1 MFYSEKLDEIQL
13 EYAKR
18 IIKEQATIGQ
28 YSTNLSIKIGTNV
41 IDTLKNEG
49 FNITKGMITY
59 KVSWKDIV
67 TIGKDVVLINAPEIY
82 GGGKNGKTNVTF
94 D

>member
-1 MFYSEKLDEIQL
+1 MEKNFLDEVKTLSEKKLTAEEEYNKKLDEIQL

-41 IDTLKNEG
+41 KKKKKNEG
-49 FNITKGMITY
+49 FNITKGITTY

-67 TIGKDVVLINAPEIY
+67 V
-82 GGGKNGKTNVTF
+82 
-94 D
+94 

>member
-1 MFYSEKLDEIQL
+1 MEKNFLEEVKTLSEKKLTAEEEYNKKLDEIQL
-13 EYAKR
+13 EYARR
-18 IIKEQATIGQ
+18 IIKEQATIGE

-59 KVSWKDIV
+59 KVSWKDIAV
-67 TIGKDVVLINAPEIY
+67 
-82 GGGKNGKTNVTF
+82 
-94 D
+94 

>member
-1 MFYSEKLDEIQL
+1 MEKNFLDEIKTLSEKKLTAEEEYNKKLDEIQL
-13 EYAKR
+13 EYARR

-59 KVSWKDIV
+59 KVSWKDIAV
-67 TIGKDVVLINAPEIY
+67 
-82 GGGKNGKTNVTF
+82 
-94 D
+94 

>member
-1 MFYSEKLDEIQL
+1 MEKNFLDEIKTLSEKKLTAEEEYNKKLDEIQL
-13 EYAKR
+13 EYARR

-49 FNITKGMITY
+49 FNITKGMTTY

-67 TIGKDVVLINAPEIY
+67 V
-82 GGGKNGKTNVTF
+82 
-94 D
+94 

>member
-1 MFYSEKLDEIQL
+1 MEKNFLDEIKTLSEKKLTAEEEYNKKLDEIQL
-13 EYAKR
+13 EYARR

-49 FNITKGMITY
+49 FNISKGITTY

-67 TIGKDVVLINAPEIY
+67 V
-82 GGGKNGKTNVTF
+82 
-94 D
+94 

>member
-1 MFYSEKLDEIQL
+1 MEKNFLDEVKTLSERKLTAEEEYNKKLDEIQL

-67 TIGKDVVLINAPEIY
+67 V
-82 GGGKNGKTNVTF
+82 
-94 D
+94 

>member
-1 MFYSEKLDEIQL
+1 MEKNFLDEVKTLSEKKLTAEEEYNKKLDEIQL
-13 EYAKR
+13 EYARR
-18 IIKEQATIGQ
+18 IIKEQATIGE
-28 YSTNLSIKIGTNV
+28 YSTNLSIKIGTKV

-67 TIGKDVVLINAPEIY
+67 V
-82 GGGKNGKTNVTF
+82 
-94 D
+94 

>member
-1 MFYSEKLDEIQL
+1 MEKNFLDEVKTLSEKKLTAEEEYNKKLDEIQL

-41 IDTLKNEG
+41 IDILKNEG
-49 FNITKGMITY
+49 FNITKGITTY

-67 TIGKDVVLINAPEIY
+67 V
-82 GGGKNGKTNVTF
+82 
-94 D
+94 

>member
-1 MFYSEKLDEIQL
+1 MEKNFLDEVKTLSEKKLTAEEEYNKKLDEIQL
-13 EYAKR
+13 EYARR

-49 FNITKGMITY
+49 FNITIGMITY
-59 KVSWKDIV
+59 KVSWKDIAV
-67 TIGKDVVLINAPEIY
+67 
-82 GGGKNGKTNVTF
+82 
-94 D
+94 

>member
-1 MFYSEKLDEIQL
+1 MEKNFLDEVKTLSEKKLTAEEEYNKKLDEIQL
-13 EYAKR
+13 EYARR
-18 IIKEQATIGQ
+18 IIKEQATIVQ

-59 KVSWKDIV
+59 KVSWKDIAV
-67 TIGKDVVLINAPEIY
+67 
-82 GGGKNGKTNVTF
+82 
-94 D
+94 

>member
-1 MFYSEKLDEIQL
+1 MEKNFLDEVKTLSEKKLTAEEEYNKKLDEIQL
-13 EYAKR
+13 EYARR

-49 FNITKGMITY
+49 FNITKGMTTY
-59 KVSWKDIV
+59 KVSWKDIAV
-67 TIGKDVVLINAPEIY
+67 EW
-82 GGGKNGKTNVTF
+82 
-94 D
+94 

>member
-1 MFYSEKLDEIQL
+1 MEKNFLDEIKTLSEKKLTAEEEYNKKLDEIQL
-13 EYAKR
+13 EYARR

-49 FNITKGMITY
+49 FNITKGMTTY
-59 KVSWKDIV
+59 KVSWKDIAV
-67 TIGKDVVLINAPEIY
+67 
-82 GGGKNGKTNVTF
+82 
-94 D
+94 

>member
-1 MFYSEKLDEIQL
+1 MEKNFLDEVKTLSEKKLTAEEEYNKKLDEIQL
-13 EYAKR
+13 EYARR

-59 KVSWKDIV
+59 KVSWKDM
-67 TIGKDVVLINAPEIY
+67 VV
-82 GGGKNGKTNVTF
+82 
-94 D
+94 

>member
-1 MFYSEKLDEIQL
+1 MEKNFLDEVKTLSEKKLTAEEEYNKKLDEIQL
-13 EYAKR
+13 EYARR

-28 YSTNLSIKIGTNV
+28 YSTNLSIKIGTKV

-59 KVSWKDIV
+59 KVSWKDIAV
-67 TIGKDVVLINAPEIY
+67 
-82 GGGKNGKTNVTF
+82 
-94 D
+94 

>member
-1 MFYSEKLDEIQL
+1 MEKNFLDEVKTLSEKKLTAEEEYNKKLDEIQL

-41 IDTLKNEG
+41 IDTLKNE
-49 FNITKGMITY
+49 
-59 KVSWKDIV
+59 
-67 TIGKDVVLINAPEIY
+67 
-82 GGGKNGKTNVTF
+82 
-94 D
+94 

>member
-1 MFYSEKLDEIQL
+1 MEKNFLDEVKTLSEKKLTAEEEYNKKLDEIQL
-13 EYAKR
+13 EYARR

-49 FNITKGMITY
+49 FNITKGMTTY

-67 TIGKDVVLINAPEIY
+67 V
-82 GGGKNGKTNVTF
+82 
-94 D
+94 

>member
-1 MFYSEKLDEIQL
+1 MEKNFLDEVKTLSEKKLTAEEEYNKKLDEIQL
-13 EYAKR
+13 EYARR

-67 TIGKDVVLINAPEIY
+67 V
-82 GGGKNGKTNVTF
+82 
-94 D
+94 

>member
-1 MFYSEKLDEIQL
+1 MEKNFLDEIKTLSEKKLTAEEEYNKKLDEIQL
-13 EYAKR
+13 EYARR

-49 FNITKGMITY
+49 FNITKGITTY

-67 TIGKDVVLINAPEIY
+67 V
-82 GGGKNGKTNVTF
+82 
-94 D
+94 

>member
-1 MFYSEKLDEIQL
+1 MEKNFLDEVKTLSEKKLTAEEEYNKKLDEIQL
-13 EYAKR
+13 EYARR

-28 YSTNLSIKIGTNV
+28 YSTNLSIKIETNV

-49 FNITKGMITY
+49 FNISKGITTY

-67 TIGKDVVLINAPEIY
+67 V
-82 GGGKNGKTNVTF
+82 
-94 D
+94 

>member
-1 MFYSEKLDEIQL
+1 MEKNFLDEVKTLSEKKLTAEEEYNKKLDEIQL
-13 EYAKR
+13 EYARR

-49 FNITKGMITY
+49 FNITKGIITY

-67 TIGKDVVLINAPEIY
+67 V
-82 GGGKNGKTNVTF
+82 
-94 D
+94 

>member
-1 MFYSEKLDEIQL
+1 MEKNFLDEVKTLSEKKLTAEEEYNKKLDEIQL
-13 EYAKR
+13 EYARR

-49 FNITKGMITY
+49 FNITKGIATY

-67 TIGKDVVLINAPEIY
+67 V
-82 GGGKNGKTNVTF
+82 
-94 D
+94 

>member
-1 MFYSEKLDEIQL
+1 MEKNFLDEVKTLSEKKLTAEEEYNKKLDEIQL
-13 EYAKR
+13 EYARR

-59 KVSWKDIV
+59 KVSWRDIAV
-67 TIGKDVVLINAPEIY
+67 
-82 GGGKNGKTNVTF
+82 
-94 D
+94 

>member
-1 MFYSEKLDEIQL
+1 MEKNFLDEVKTLSEKKLTAEEEYNKKLDEIQL

-49 FNITKGMITY
+49 FNITKGITTY
-59 KVSWKDIV
+59 KVSWKDIMV
-67 TIGKDVVLINAPEIY
+67 
-82 GGGKNGKTNVTF
+82 
-94 D
+94 

>member
-1 MFYSEKLDEIQL
+1 MEKNFLDEVKTLSEKKLTAEEEYNKKLDEIQL
-13 EYAKR
+13 EYARR

-49 FNITKGMITY
+49 FNVTKRIITY
-59 KVSWKDIV
+59 KVSWKDIAV
-67 TIGKDVVLINAPEIY
+67 
-82 GGGKNGKTNVTF
+82 
-94 D
+94 